1 MQAVRQMG
9 SGILYGLVS
18 VLLVVG
24 GLSLALAESYIA
36 PSPTP
41 IIGLPTVL
49 QTLTSTQAGP
59 AALPSSTSLPSATP
73 LPPTNC
79 PPPAGWILISVEPY
93 DTVESLAGHFK
104 VSPDQLAQANCLLTN
119 NLEPGYNIY
128 VPLPPS
134 SANPV
139 PNTCSA
145 PFGWV
150 RAYVVRPGDS
160 LHQIAALYG
169 VSLFEL
175 QNANCLSTTY
185 VSPGERLWV
194 PIAPVTPSVI
204 IINIFGTLTPTA
216 SQTQAPSNTPT
227 LLQPTG
233 TASSTAT
240 ITLSP
245 SPTVPSSTPTVTAF
259 PTSVP

>member
-24 GLSLALAESYIA
+24 GLSLALAESYIT

-41 IIGLPTVL
+41 VTSLPTIL

-59 AALPSSTSLPSATP
+59 AASPTSTSLPTATP

-93 DTVESLAGHFK
+93 DTLESLAGRFR
-104 VSPDQLAQANCLLTN
+104 VSPYQLAQANCLLTDS
-119 NLEPGYNIY
+119 LEPGYTIY
-128 VPLPPS
+128 VPLPSTLPS
-134 SANPV
+134 ALPPV
-139 PNTCSA
+139 ASCTV

-150 RAYVVRPGDS
+150 NAYIVRQGDT
-160 LHQIAALYG
+160 LYDIADLYG
-169 VSLFEL
+169 ISLFEL
-175 QNANCLSTTY
+175 QRANCLSTSY

-194 PIAPVTPSVI
+194 PNVPIAARTIVI
-204 IINIFGTLTPTA
+204 INFGTLTPTA
-216 SQTQAPSNTPT
+216 SETPT
-227 LLQPTG
+227 LPRPTG
-233 TASSTAT
+233 TATSTAT
-240 ITLSP
+240 FTP
-245 SPTVPSSTPTVTAF
+245 SPYPTASSSTPTVTTS
-259 PTSVP
+259 PTSTP